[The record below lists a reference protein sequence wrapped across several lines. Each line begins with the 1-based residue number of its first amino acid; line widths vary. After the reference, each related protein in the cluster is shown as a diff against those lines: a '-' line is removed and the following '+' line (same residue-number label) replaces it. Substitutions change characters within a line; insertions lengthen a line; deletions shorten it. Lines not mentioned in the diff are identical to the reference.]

1 MTAPIVKALRCIHS
15 GAAIQGPSALPF
27 EVLWRCYSRS
37 QVKTPGD
44 RIQDQDFQVSGVYRP
59 LRTKRALAHPIAIQN
74 MRFDWEKNCGIIPL
88 KWRYLW
94 NLTGDKFDPKNDPK
108 YLIFLVVLRS
118 KRPLSWIFPYYCT
131 ILLLYHCSH
140 FQKKNCDTHPLVNCC
155 RDNDGRQ
162 NILIAWLFFVV
173 VKNWWIS
180 RLSMYNWWQESLDL
194 SQCVILFSHCQKIL
208 DILKN
213 SKDSS
218 KTAKILQIYWKF

>member
-1 MTAPIVKALRCIHS
+1 MPILFATFKGIVSQLFSINQISYLPLQYKVPWVTAPIVKALRCIHS

-59 LRTKRALAHPIAIQN
+59 LRTKRALPHPIAIQN

-131 ILLLYHCSH
+131 ILLLYYCSH
-140 FQKKNCDTHPLVNCC
+140 FQQTKLWYPP
-155 RDNDGRQ
+155 
-162 NILIAWLFFVV
+162 F
-173 VKNWWIS
+173 
-180 RLSMYNWWQESLDL
+180 
-194 SQCVILFSHCQKIL
+194 SQL
-208 DILKN
+208 
-213 SKDSS
+213 
-218 KTAKILQIYWKF
+218 LQR